1 MRLKSKIFIIF
12 MLFAAAI
19 LFSLWIFQSVLLE
32 GFYKQIKTQSI
43 KNTADLISNYI
54 ELFEETN
61 VESVA
66 ESVSEIAS
74 KNEISIKVID
84 TTSSNSSDFFNPVFS
99 VVSDHDNILSMIR
112 DSELYLIYEKAEEN
126 GGELTQHYQ
135 RGSYI
140 TLINT
145 NNPSDKTF
153 EKPENDF
160 PEFKAPLREFLPR
173 KSIKYGKPSF
183 FTKGVMQEILYAK
196 IAQSSNG
203 HQYLLL
209 FDCVVTPI
217 NSTVKALEFLLF
229 IQSVFFIIIAALAA
243 TILAKRVAKPIAD
256 ITDSAKHLAAGNLK
270 TRFDGKG
277 YREIAELS
285 DTLNFAANELEKS
298 DSIKKELIANTSH
311 DLRTPLTMIS
321 GYAEIMRDIPGENT
335 PENVQA
341 IIDEASR
348 LTTLVNDMLELSK
361 MQDGHVLQ
369 QEEFDITEL
378 SEEIIERIKKLTEK
392 DGFEFEFEHQEN
404 VKVFADKTKIT
415 QVIYNF
421 LSNAVNYSEQIK
433 KVFVKQTVSNKKVR
447 LEFTDYG
454 KGIPKEELPNIW
466 ERYYKIDKSH
476 KRANVGSG
484 IGLSIVKSVLE
495 LHKAKYG
502 VISNLQ
508 KGSTF
513 WFELDI

>member
-1 MRLKSKIFIIF
+1 
-12 MLFAAAI
+12 MLFASAL
-19 LFSLWIFQSVLLE
+19 LFSLWLFHIVLLE

-43 KNTADLISNYI
+43 KNTADIISGYV
-54 ELFEETN
+54 ELFDEKGI
-61 VESVA
+61 ESVA
-66 ESVSEIAS
+66 ETVSEIAS
-74 KNEISIKVID
+74 KNEISIKIID
-84 TTSSNSSDFFNPVFS
+84 TTSSNSSDFFSPVFS

-112 DSELYLIYEKAEEN
+112 DSELYLIYEKAQEN
-126 GGELTQHYQ
+126 NGEITQHYQ

-145 NNPSDKTF
+145 NNNTVQHT
-153 EKPENDF
+153 EKHENDF
-160 PEFKAPLREFLPR
+160 HPADPFVREFLPR
-173 KSIKYGKPSF
+173 KSYKHGAPSF
-183 FTKGVMQEILYAK
+183 FTKGIMQEILYAK
-196 IAQSSNG
+196 IAQSTAGN
-203 HQYLLL
+203 QYLLL

-217 NSTVKALEFLLF
+217 NSTVKTLSSLLLT
-229 IQSVFFIIIAALAA
+229 QSIIFMIIAALAA
-243 TILAKRVAKPIAD
+243 HITAKRIAKPIIE

-277 YREIAELS
+277 YHEIAQLS
-285 DTLNFAANELEKS
+285 DTLNYAANELEKS
-298 DSIKKELIANTSH
+298 DIIKKELIANTSH

-335 PENVQA
+335 PENVQV

-348 LTTLVNDMLELSK
+348 LSTLVNDMLDLSK
-361 MQDGHVLQ
+361 MNAGYTLQ
-369 QEEFDITEL
+369 AEEFDITEL
-378 SEEIIERIKKLTEK
+378 TGDIISRISKLTEK
-392 DGFEFEFEHQEN
+392 DGFCFEFEHDKN
-404 VKVFADKTKIT
+404 VIVSADKTKIS
-415 QVIYNF
+415 QVIYN
-421 LSNAVNYSEQIK
+421 LITNAVNYSGEYK
-433 KVFVKQTVSNKKVR
+433 KILIKQTVSEKKVR
-447 LEFTDYG
+447 LDFTDFG
-454 KGIPKEELPNIW
+454 EGIPKDELLNIW